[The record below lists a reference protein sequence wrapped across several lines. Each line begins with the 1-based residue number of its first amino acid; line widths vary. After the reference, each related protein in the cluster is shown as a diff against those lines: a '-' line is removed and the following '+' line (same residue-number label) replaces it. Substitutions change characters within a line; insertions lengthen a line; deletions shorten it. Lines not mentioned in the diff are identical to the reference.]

1 MIALLTQHFPADRR
15 YVALF
20 AGGKNAEPPAADAA
34 DRAQRDAA
42 AFLRTVRKAMK
53 HGEMSAEPEV
63 DLERREAQNRVAR
76 RGRVPE
82 RAAGRVSGADK
93 GHHEGDFEE
102 VDDEDDEEDEDDEDD
117 GDDEHDD
124 EDSEDEGDEDSED
137 EGDEDSDEG
146 DEDSDEG
153 GEDNEDE
160 GDDGN
165 DDNSTIEPP
174 KKRTRSL
181 ADDDFFA

>member
-124 EDSEDEGDEDSED
+124 EDSEDEGDEDSD
-137 EGDEDSDEG
+137 EGG
-146 DEDSDEG
+146 EDSDEG